1 MEGPDAMDP
10 EEKMALALHRAARDL
25 TAERSIRDLD
35 RTLALIVATALRT
48 VPVADAG
55 GIAASGDGGAWH
67 HASDPAVTTLA
78 RLQEDLGEGPALEV
92 PGDLPGD
99 GLVVADDLAVVDAD
113 RWPRFAAAAVAAGHR
128 SVLCARLHTGGSTRA
143 TLTLLASR
151 PDAFAGGAR
160 VLAGLFATQA
170 AMLLHGS
177 EQARYLQRAVDS
189 RDLIGQAKGILMER
203 FRVDDDA
210 AFQMLVRSSQDTNM
224 KLADVARW
232 LRSEVIGSARE
243 PGADTAPAPG

>member
-1 MEGPDAMDP
+1 MDP
-10 EEKMALALHRAARDL
+10 DEQMALVLHRAAREL
-25 TAERSIRDLD
+25 AAERSIRDLD
-35 RTLALIVATALRT
+35 RTLALIVATAQRT
-48 VPVADAG
+48 VPVADAV
-55 GIAASGDGGAWH
+55 GIAVSADGAAWH
-67 HASDPAVTTLA
+67 HANAPAVTTLA
-78 RLQEDLGEGPALEV
+78 RLQEELGEGPAVEVLE
-92 PGDLPGD
+92 DLPGD
-99 GLVVADDLAVVDAD
+99 GLVVADDLAGADAD

-143 TLTLLASR
+143 TLTFHASD
-151 PDAFAGGAR
+151 PHAFCGGAR
-160 VLAGLFATQA
+160 VTAGLFAAQA

-189 RDLIGQAKGILMER
+189 RDVIGQAKGILMER

-210 AFQMLVRSSQDTNM
+210 AFRMLVRSSQDTNM

-243 PGADTAPAPG
+243 SGADTAPAQG